1 MFYKGI
7 IIDLDNTLYSYDICH
22 NNALDAVILFLQN
35 NYGINKTYYEIK
47 DLYENIS
54 KKLKYELKST
64 ASSHNKSIY
73 FKQLLELFKL
83 NISILQILNDLYW
96 KVFFD
101 HMVCFEGVQDFIAWN
116 KNLGVKIGILTDYE
130 TEYQIQKLEKLG
142 IIDYVDVL
150 VTSEEVGIEK
160 PSCQMFQTI
169 LRKMKLSPDDVIMIG
184 DDFNKDIK
192 GALNMNILPYWF
204 NTTNSL
210 ITSKSDTKYIEF
222 NSFRVLYN
230 EFNDIQNGLNKLKQI
245 SKYCGERFDLIQAGG
260 GNTSVKINNL
270 MFIKAS
276 GYSLANIDENNGY
289 VTIDNTI
296 LLEDIKNNKVK
307 EVTEYNFIGNK
318 RGSIETFMHSILKK
332 YTLHL
337 HPIQINRILVSKE
350 AKTIINEIYPN
361 SLVIDYF
368 TPGIK
373 VCNEIKDKYN
383 NENVIFLINHGI
395 IITCDNYDEI
405 YNLLEEVLEKFESYQ
420 HLDFSKYK
428 HTNKISAVVN
438 DVFKTTNVSYLC
450 EDTMIKYYLN
460 NKLEL
465 FKESITFPDF
475 LIYCGLETL
484 FDLSHMEEYKNKY
497 NEPPKIIIDDGN
509 IYINGNSISKCKDIE
524 EVLKSNLIILDTE
537 LDKNVLSFEEICF
550 LNNWDAEK
558 YRKTL

>member
-73 FKQLLELFKL
+73 FKELSELSKL
-83 NISILQILNDLYW
+83 HYSNTQILNDLYW

-245 SKYCGERFDLIQAGG
+245 SKYCGERFDLVQAGG

-276 GYSLANIDENNGY
+276 GYNLANIDENNGY